1 MDVHSGP
8 LILSSPRLG
17 REGIQQLVRLGPC
30 ATAASRKTRPCV
42 GRPESDNG
50 CSVTLQTLRMFPIVP
65 EQARGAAVDK
75 RADVWAF
82 GCVFFEMVTATRAF
96 EGANVAEVLA
106 SVLARE
112 PDWSRIHSAL
122 TPVIAVYLKRCL
134 QKDPKQRIHDIADVR
149 LALDG
154 AFDLPTPDRSPLSAP
169 SPARATW
176 LMTTLLLASVVGA
189 GAAYLATQTSD
200 SSMPRIS
207 CLEVTTSGAS
217 TLTLIDNQRHIAIT
231 PDGARLVY
239 VGNRGTAVIRPPA
252 RLFGSDSSVHALPS
266 RPVHL
271 AR

>member
-1 MDVHSGP
+1 MVPVPRQQAAKHGPAWGGQSPITDVLSP
-8 LILSSPRLG
+8 FRPCECFLSSQNRHAGLRSTSG
-17 REGIQQLVRLGPC
+17 R
-30 ATAASRKTRPCV
+30 TW
-42 GRPESDNG
+42 
-50 CSVTLQTLRMFPIVP
+50 
-65 EQARGAAVDK
+65 
-75 RADVWAF
+75 WAF